1 MHVTI
6 IISFFVLCLCSVI
19 GHTQLKKLAV
29 TLGWQVQDDLW
40 VVQTDLVLVYDQSA
54 RVITSLHV

>member
-1 MHVTI
+1 
-6 IISFFVLCLCSVI
+6 VL
-19 GHTQLKKLAV
+19 GRTQLEKLAV

-40 VVQTDLVLVYDQSA
+40 VRQTELVLVYEQNA

>member
-19 GHTQLKKLAV
+19 GHTQLEKLAV

-40 VVQTDLVLVYDQSA
+40 VAQTDLVLVYDQSA
-54 RVITSLHV
+54 RVITSLYV